1 MSPDGKRHQRKAV
14 SPVPLHPHPPPLQ
27 PSSRYSN
34 LELLKAL
41 QLNLVVVYHRVG
53 YFRHSLNAT
62 FNRWCD
68 VHVWKCAAG
77 RRCRDEI
84 IIIISNN

>member
-14 SPVPLHPHPPPLQ
+14 SPAPLHPHPPPLQ

-41 QLNLVVVYHRVG
+41 QLNFVVIIVSDISGIRSMQ
-53 YFRHSLNAT
+53 HSTDGAMFTCGNVLQG
-62 FNRWCD
+62 D
-68 VHVWKCAAG
+68 AA
-77 RRCRDEI
+77 ETK
-84 IIIISNN
+84 